1 MSIFSFLLTPEFW
14 FSVLRVATPVIFATI
29 AANIAMQAGVFNLAI
44 EGTMLAAAL
53 AGVLISAYTGSG
65 TFGLL
70 MGLIA
75 GLLIGVV
82 FGWALGFFAL
92 RLNVHIVIS
101 GIGLNL
107 VAMGGTVFIMYTLLR
122 DKGVTTALVSSTFP
136 SVDLPIFAWI
146 PVVGDY
152 LTRVFSGHNILTYL
166 SVLFAI
172 FMWILLY
179 KTPLG
184 LKIRAVGENSDA
196 AESVGIKVTRVQFIA
211 LTISGLMSAL
221 GGMFLSMGYLSF
233 FSAGMVA
240 GRGFLSIATDSM
252 AMSNPVIGLFASLIY
267 GFFDSISS
275 NIAHVSQRFDMIF
288 RLTPYTL
295 IIILYAIYSFFR
307 KKRNKEEFEF

>member
-1 MSIFSFLLTPEFW
+1 MYIFSFLLTPEFW

-53 AGVLISAYTGSG
+53 TGVLISAYTGTG
-65 TFGLL
+65 TFGLF
-70 MGLIA
+70 MGLFA
-75 GLLIGVV
+75 GLLMGVV

-101 GIGLNL
+101 SIGLNL

-136 SVDLPIFAWI
+136 SVNLPIFAWI
-146 PVVGDY
+146 PLVGDY
-152 LTRVFSGHNILTYL
+152 LNRVFSGHNILTYL

-221 GGMFLSMGYLSF
+221 GGMFLSMGISRSLAPVLSRDADSF
-233 FSAGMVA
+233 RSPLIRWLCQTPLSGFSH
-240 GRGFLSIATDSM
+240 R
-252 AMSNPVIGLFASLIY
+252 
-267 GFFDSISS
+267 
-275 NIAHVSQRFDMIF
+275 
-288 RLTPYTL
+288 
-295 IIILYAIYSFFR
+295 
-307 KKRNKEEFEF
+307 